1 MSPPVQPHIRQTDS
15 LVSKLPKETH
25 RNRGYA
31 HIGKEF
37 HLEGPVTI
45 TVFSLASQAAYSM
58 AC

>member
-1 MSPPVQPHIRQTDS
+1 LQSHIRQTDGF
-15 LVSKLPKETH
+15 VSKLPKESH
-25 RNRGYA
+25 RQRGYA